1 MTLGN
6 AMNMANI
13 SYGMSGDKGNES
25 YFLQHNGSP
34 ISLDQY
40 NNARQA
46 RAEAAAQRGGYELL
60 PAREYPKPQVSLFGP
75 KYAPTPKTQA
85 QINAHGE
92 YLARR
97 RSDPASRAEMDAYAG
112 KVNRGIAAGHGL
124 GYGNHSVNGVV
135 VNSRTGQRVT
145 GFGYADENSLTP
157 TFFYEGDAAQGQ
169 SMGNQT
175 GRQGQSSYQSNAFM
189 DGLNTQL
196 GNYDGYTVNSDLD
209 AAEQNLRAMLANA
222 QNNNAGASTIGRIQ
236 MALDDIGRLGQDR
249 TSQQAIIDQ
258 ARRDAQN
265 SLTGFGTAYTD
276 VDYRNAQAL
285 DGLSRQ
291 LDQIT
296 NPNLDVE
303 LNYDFSDMSGDV
315 DPYREIVQNM
325 RDRRMREL
333 NMLGEDIAGIGSSL
347 DGFYTNT
354 DPLTPELRDGPFN
367 APDYEMVLGE
377 NGFLHPVLK
386 APDTTMPIPEG
397 IINDKPIPGGMQL
410 RDIRSASEV
419 YDIRDQLN
427 DALNSLDVYG
437 SGTRSNELR
446 GEIFNQ
452 DEIYGQ
458 LADQLR
464 GRQGQIETDAQAQ
477 LDALAGARLTR
488 PDDIRA
494 FEEALRDLGGQRDLF
509 DAATAA
515 DELER
520 LTSQIQS
527 ARSDLERDEA
537 ARIARQELERRRAL
551 QTQGGG
557 SAFNSNMT
565 ADQYSA
571 YLRILQMGDEDPYYQ
586 TSGFSRG
593 LGLA

>member
-1 MTLGN
+1 MNNFLGGSAPYLAGN
-6 AMNMANI
+6 TTQQGSMGQQMADTPHK
-13 SYGMSGDKGNES
+13 YASGNYAG
-25 YFLQHNGSP
+25 
-34 ISLDQY
+34 
-40 NNARQA
+40 
-46 RAEAAAQRGGYELL
+46 RAN
-60 PAREYPKPQVSLFGP
+60 VSLFGAQKP
-75 KYAPTPKTQA
+75 YVPKTDA
-85 QINAHGE
+85 MKA
-92 YLARR
+92 
-97 RSDPASRAEMDAYAG
+97 AEGSY
-112 KVNRGIAAGHGL
+112 AAGFARSPEANAYNDRVNTLISAGVPI
-124 GYGNHSVNGVV
+124 GYGNHSVNGGPV
-135 VNSRTGQRVT
+135 VNSATGQRVT
-145 GFGYADENSLTP
+145 GYGYANEDAATP
-157 TFFYEGDAAQGQ
+157 TFFYEGDA
-169 SMGNQT
+169 T
-175 GRQGQSSYQSNAFM
+175 QGQSSAPAPTQGTQAPTNNFLG
-189 DGLNTQL
+189 GLNSQL
-196 GNYDGYTVNSDLD
+196 GNYDGYTVNNDLD
-209 AAEQNLRAMLANA
+209 AAEQSLRAMLAQA
-222 QNNNAGASTIGRIQ
+222 QNNNADASTIGRIQ

-249 TSQQAIIDQ
+249 TQQQGIIDQ

-315 DPYREIVQNM
+315 DPYREVVQNM

-333 NMLGEDIAGIGSSL
+333 NMLGDDIGALGNTL
-347 DGFYTNT
+347 QGFYGNT
-354 DPLTPELRDGPFN
+354 LPDGSP
-367 APDYEMVLGE
+367 A
-377 NGFLHPVLK
+377 
-386 APDTTMPIPEG
+386 DTTMPIPEG
-397 IINDKPIPGGMQL
+397 IIDDKPIPGGMPL
-410 RDIRSASEV
+410 RDIRNASEV

-488 PDDIRA
+488 PDDIRS
-494 FEEALRDLGGQRDLF
+494 FEDALRDLGGQRDLF
-509 DAATAA
+509 DAASAA
-515 DELER
+515 DELEQ
-520 LTSQIQS
+520 LTNQIQS

-537 ARIARQELERRRAL
+537 ARIARQEIERRRAL

-571 YLRILQMGDEDPYYQ
+571 YLRNLGMGAEDPYYQ

>member
-13 SYGMSGDKGNES
+13 SYGMSGDKGDES

-60 PAREYPKPQVSLFGP
+60 PAREYPKAQVSLFGP

-85 QINAHGE
+85 QINAHGA

-97 RSDPASRAEMDAYAG
+97 RSDPASRAESDAYLS
-112 KVNRGIAAGHGL
+112 KLNRGIAAGQGI

-135 VNSRTGQRVT
+135 VNSKTGQRLT
-145 GFGYADENSLTP
+145 GIGYANENSLTP

-169 SMGNQT
+169 PSGMAPT
-175 GRQGQSSYQSNAFM
+175 QGTQAPTNNFLG
-189 DGLNTQL
+189 GLNTQL

-222 QNNNAGASTIGRIQ
+222 QNNNADASTIGRIQ

-249 TSQQAIIDQ
+249 TSQQGIIDQ

-315 DPYREIVQNM
+315 DPYREVVQNM

-333 NMLGEDIAGIGSSL
+333 NMLGDDIGALGNTL
-347 DGFYTNT
+347 QGFYGNT
-354 DPLTPELRDGPFN
+354 LPDGSP
-367 APDYEMVLGE
+367 A
-377 NGFLHPVLK
+377 
-386 APDTTMPIPEG
+386 DTTMPIPEG
-397 IINDKPIPGGMQL
+397 IINDKPIPGGMPL
-410 RDIRSASEV
+410 RDIRNASEV
-419 YDIRDQLN
+419 YDIRDRLN

-488 PDDIRA
+488 PDDIRS

-509 DAATAA
+509 DAASAA
-515 DELER
+515 DELEQ
-520 LTSQIQS
+520 LTNQIQS

-537 ARIARQELERRRAL
+537 ARIARQEIERRRAL

-571 YLRILQMGDEDPYYQ
+571 YLRSLEMGAQDPFYQ

>member
-1 MTLGN
+1 MSLGN

-13 SYGMSGDKGNES
+13 SIGMSGDKGNES

-46 RAEAAAQRGGYELL
+46 QAEAAAQRGGYELL

-112 KVNRGIAAGHGL
+112 KVNRGIAAGLGL

-169 SMGNQT
+169 SSAPAPT
-175 GRQGQSSYQSNAFM
+175 QGTQAPTNNFL
-189 DGLNTQL
+189 GELNSQL
-196 GNYDGYTVNSDLD
+196 GNYDSYTVNSDLD
-209 AAEQNLRAMLANA
+209 AAEQSLRDMLVNA
-222 QNNNAGASTIGRIQ
+222 QNNNADASTIGRIQ

-249 TSQQAIIDQ
+249 TYQQGVVDQ
-258 ARRDAQN
+258 AREDA
-265 SLTGFGTAYTD
+265 LDRLGGFGNLYTD

-285 DGLSRQ
+285 DNLSRE
-291 LDQIT
+291 LDRIT

-347 DGFYTNT
+347 DGFYTNA
-354 DPLTPELRDGPFN
+354 DPRMQTL
-367 APDYEMVLGE
+367 PD
-377 NGFLHPVLK
+377 
-386 APDTTMPIPEG
+386 G
-397 IINDKPIPGGMQL
+397 IINDKPVPGGLLNTAPISDGEPTL

-419 YDIRDQLN
+419 YDIRDRL
-427 DALNSLDVYG
+427 DAALNSLDAFGVG
-437 SGTRSNELR
+437 DRSRELSKD
-446 GEIFNQ
+446 IFDQ
-452 DEIYGQ
+452 DAIYLQ
-458 LADQLR
+458 LSEQLR
-464 GRQGQIETDAQAQ
+464 DRQGGIETDAQGQ
-477 LDALAGARLTR
+477 LDALAEARLTR
-488 PDDIRA
+488 QDDLKS
-494 FEEALRDLGGQRDLF
+494 FEEALRDLTGQRDLF
-509 DAATAA
+509 DAGRAS
-515 DELER
+515 DELEL
-520 LTSQIQS
+520 LTNQIQS
-527 ARSDLERDEA
+527 ARSDLQRDEA
-537 ARIARQELERRRAL
+537 ARLARQELERRAAA
-551 QTQGGG
+551 QTQ
-557 SAFNSNMT
+557 SRAINPNMSS
-565 ADQYSA
+565 DEYSA
-571 YLRILQMGDEDPYYQ
+571 YLRNLGLGSEDPYYQ
-586 TSGFSRG
+586 TSGFSRA